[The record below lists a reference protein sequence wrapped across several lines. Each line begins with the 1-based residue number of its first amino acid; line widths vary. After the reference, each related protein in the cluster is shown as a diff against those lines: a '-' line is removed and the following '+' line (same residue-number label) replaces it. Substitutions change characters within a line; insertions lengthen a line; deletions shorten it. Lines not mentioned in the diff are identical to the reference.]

1 MARWWCT
8 ASPTTRTPTTPPP
21 PTSPHAA
28 GACWSPGRAATGRCA
43 SHASTLL
50 ATLLLLAA
58 ATHPAAAQALRRV
71 EEGQFKAGS
80 GGITFSE
87 VPLGSRNPVY
97 PPARYGGTPDSP
109 TVHFGGFFVGR
120 CLSAPADCP
129 PGATPT
135 GCLSGAP
142 TDPLTLDARAPQTQ
156 TMPHPTNDGY
166 HLVPPALAGT
176 PAGSGPIAIL
186 FDHDVAGVGL
196 HAIGLNA
203 PATVAISVYDRNG
216 RMLGRLATR
225 KGGVDF
231 LGLATFDLSPRIAGL
246 EFHLVGPEPRGFGV
260 DNIRFGASQ
269 QIDLPG
275 VAAPTPPAARRP
287 VILP

>member
-1 MARWWCT
+1 MRG
-8 ASPTTRTPTTPPP
+8 RT
-21 PTSPHAA
+21 
-28 GACWSPGRAATGRCA
+28 ATGWRACQVA
-43 SHASTLL
+43 SLGAALL
-50 ATLLLLAA
+50 ALAA
-58 ATHPAAAQALRRV
+58 AAGPAMAQELRRV
-71 EEGQFKAGS
+71 EESQFKAGS
-80 GGITFSE
+80 GRITFSE
-87 VPLGSRNPVY
+87 FPTGSRNPAY
-97 PPARYGGTPDSP
+97 PPARYGGGPGSP
-109 TVHFGGFFVGR
+109 TVRFGGFFQGR
-120 CLSAPADCP
+120 RLSAPADCP
-129 PGATPT
+129 PGAATT

-142 TDPLTLDARAPQTQ
+142 GDPLTLDPRAPYAQ

-186 FDHDVAGVGL
+186 FDHDVAAVGL

-225 KGGVDF
+225 RGGVDF
-231 LGLATFDLSPRIAGL
+231 LGLATSDLSPRIAGL
-246 EFHLVGPEPRGFGV
+246 EFHLVGPEPMGFGV
-260 DNIRFGASQ
+260 DNIRFGAPQ

-275 VAAPTPPAARRP
+275 VVPPAARRP